1 MVNPIINS
9 TAYKVIKKDKEEG
22 KLSHAYLIICQDE
35 AMLDSYMIEFA
46 KLLATN
52 GSFDDIRTCSLIEK
66 KLHSDVS
73 FYPDGKKLNTANAD
87 EIIANS
93 IVKPMELERRIF
105 VLEKI
110 EDLAQYQNKLLKTIE
125 EPPKN
130 VHLLMG
136 TVREDAVLPTVKSR
150 SKKLTI
156 PLFSEEELFD
166 ALKGECEDK
175 EKLQLAVCLS
185 GGKVG
190 EALRFYQMAD
200 AKELFDYSLKV
211 MRDMNKA
218 SDVLAYASKMKN
230 FSVADVISTLKIVC
244 GKIFSNERFCAENN
258 IIIRSAIVMRVVE
271 RLSKIEKSVNF
282 NANATMVIDAILFA
296 IMEEKARWQRLSV

>member
-46 KLLATN
+46 KLIATN
-52 GSFDDIRTCSLIEK
+52 GSFDDIRVCSLIEK
-66 KLHSDVS
+66 KIHPDVS

-87 EIIANS
+87 EVISNS
-93 IVKPMELERRIF
+93 IIKPLELERRIF

-150 SKKLTI
+150 SKKLTV
-156 PLFSEEELFD
+156 PLFSEEELLE
-166 ALKGECEDK
+166 ALKSECEDK
-175 EKLQLAVCLS
+175 DKLELAVCLS

-190 EALRFYQMAD
+190 EAMRFYQMPD

-230 FSVADVISTLKIVC
+230 FSVSDVISTLKIVC
-244 GKIFSNERFCAENN
+244 GKILCDERFCAENN
-258 IIIRSAIVMRVVE
+258 IIIRSATVMRVVE